1 MFQKLEF
8 VQFIC
13 NMSISKIKYKLI
25 FLFILV
31 STSLSAQNTKQF
43 LKLGA
48 EAMSRKDY
56 SSAAQYYHQVILLD
70 SSKIEH
76 QLLFADAS
84 RLNYDGDAALHWYQK
99 IFKKDNARTYKEV
112 PFYIAMQL
120 KTNGKYKDA
129 KKYFDKYYKK
139 QRNSKDAEK
148 KKLAL
153 KARQEYESC
162 DIAQVLIKN
171 PVDVKVLHLDS
182 AVNSKVSE
190 YAPFEYDSLLY
201 FSSLRDKSHT
211 DKAGVGYNKI
221 YTSKKSAIKPNKFLK
236 AKELDSLFNK
246 NNIHNANTSFNNDFT
261 KVFVSRCGAINST
274 QYRCEIYMSDFKDG
288 HWTEL
293 QKLQPPINVSGVNTS
308 QPCYSEINGKPVLF
322 FASDRAG
329 GEGGMDIWYAY
340 INADNRFGTPIN
352 AGKKVNTVEDD
363 ITPWFVKEN
372 QTLYFSSTWHKGLG
386 NFDIFSA
393 VLKDNEFSDA
403 QNVGYPINSSYNDI
417 YYSVNSNKDKA
428 FISSNRLGSYFEDK
442 PNCCND
448 IYSFPITPLTEP
460 PKPIDTTA
468 LLMNQMKVLVPLTL
482 YFHNDEP
489 EPKTKVIVT
498 KKNYKKTYDDY
509 TILKPKYLSEYSRGL
524 EGDQKDYAIN
534 RIESFFED
542 SVDAGMQ
549 DLDKF
554 ALLLEQVLERG
565 EKVKITMKG
574 YCSPLASTDYNINLA
589 KRRISSLRN
598 YFMEYGNGKFVKY
611 VDNPNELEGRI
622 EFFNEDI
629 GELPVSKVSDD
640 LKDTRNSVY
649 SPFAAA
655 ERKIQIIAVSYIEQ
669 K

>member
-1 MFQKLEF
+1 MSLKKHTLF
-8 VQFIC
+8 VIFC
-13 NMSISKIKYKLI
+13 LLMSSGLFSQSIKSFLKQGSEAISK
-25 FLFILV
+25 
-31 STSLSAQNTKQF
+31 
-43 LKLGA
+43 
-48 EAMSRKDY
+48 KDY
-56 SSAAQYYHQVILLD
+56 SSAAQIYNQVILID
-70 SSKIEH
+70 SSNIEY

-84 RLNYDGDAALHWYQK
+84 RLNYDGDVALHWYQK
-99 IFKKDNARTYKEV
+99 IFKKDNGKTYKEV

-139 QRNSKDAEK
+139 QRNSKDKE
-148 KKLAL
+148 
-153 KARQEYESC
+153 KARLAAKAKQEFEAC
-162 DIAQVLIKN
+162 DIAQVIIKS
-171 PVDVKVLHLDS
+171 PLDVKVVHLDS

-201 FSSLRDKSHT
+201 FSSLRDKSKQ
-211 DKAGVGYNKI
+211 DAAGVGFNKL
-221 YTSKKSAIKPNKFLK
+221 YTSKKSASKPNKFLK

-246 NNIHNANTSFNNDFT
+246 SNIHNANTSFNSDFT
-261 KVFVSRCGAINST
+261 KVFVSRCGALNAT
-274 QYRCEIYMSDFKDG
+274 QYRCEIYVSDFKNG

-293 QKLQPPINVSGVNTS
+293 QKLPSPINVSGSNTT
-308 QPCYSEINGKPVLF
+308 QPCLSEINDKPVLF
-322 FASDRAG
+322 FASDRLA
-329 GEGGMDIWYAY
+329 GEGAMDIWYAY
-340 INADNRFGTPIN
+340 MNADGTFETPIN
-352 AGKKVNTVEDD
+352 AGKKINTIEDD

-372 QTLYFSSTWHKGLG
+372 KTLYFSSTWHKGLG
-386 NFDIFSA
+386 NFDIFTSEF
-393 VLKDNEFSDA
+393 KDNAFTDA
-403 QNVGYPINSSYNDI
+403 QNIGYPINSSYNDI
-417 YYSVNSNKDKA
+417 YYSVNSKKDKA
-428 FISSNRLGSYFEDK
+428 YISSNRLGSYFEDK

-468 LLMNQMKVLVPLTL
+468 LLINQMKVLVPLTL

-498 KKNYKKTYDDY
+498 KKNYKKTYEDY
-509 TILKPKYLSEYSRGL
+509 TVLKSKYFSEYAKGL
-524 EGDQKDYAIN
+524 EGDQKDFAIN
-534 RIESFFED
+534 RIENFFED

-554 ALLLEQVLERG
+554 ALLLDQVLLRG

-574 YCSPLASTDYNINLA
+574 YCSPLASTDYNVNLA

-611 VDNPNELEGRI
+611 VDNNNDAEGRI

-629 GELPVSKVSDD
+629 GELPVSSVSDD
-640 LKDTRNSVY
+640 VKDVRNSVY
-649 SPFAAA
+649 SPFAAS
-655 ERKIQIIAVSYIEQ
+655 ERKIQIIAISYL

>member
-1 MFQKLEF
+1 MISLKKHTLLVISFLLMASGLFSQ
-8 VQFIC
+8 
-13 NMSISKIKYKLI
+13 SIKS
-25 FLFILV
+25 
-31 STSLSAQNTKQF
+31 F
-43 LKLGA
+43 LKQGS
-48 EAMSRKDY
+48 EAMSKKDY
-56 SSAAQYYHQVILLD
+56 SSAAQIYNQIILID
-70 SSKIEH
+70 SSNIEY

-84 RLNYDGDAALHWYQK
+84 RLNYDGDVALHWYQK
-99 IFKKDNARTYKEV
+99 IFKKDNGKTYKEV

-139 QRNSKDAEK
+139 QRNSKDKE
-148 KKLAL
+148 
-153 KARQEYESC
+153 KARLAAKAKQEFEAC
-162 DIAQVLIKN
+162 DIAQVIIKS
-171 PVDVKVLHLDS
+171 PLDVKVVHLDS

-201 FSSLRDKSHT
+201 FSSLRDKSKQ
-211 DKAGVGYNKI
+211 DAAGVGFNKL
-221 YTSKKSAIKPNKFLK
+221 YTAHKSAIKPNKFLK

-246 NNIHNANTSFNNDFT
+246 SNIHNANTSFNSDFT
-261 KVFVSRCGAINST
+261 KVFVSRCGSINAT
-274 QYRCEIYMSDFKDG
+274 QYRCEIYVSDFKEG

-293 QKLQPPINVSGVNTS
+293 QKLPSPINVSGSNTT
-308 QPCYSEINGKPVLF
+308 QPCLSEINDKPVLF
-322 FASDRAG
+322 FSSDRAA
-329 GEGGMDIWYAY
+329 GEGAMDIWYSFM
-340 INADNRFGTPIN
+340 NADGTFETPIN
-352 AGKKVNTVEDD
+352 AGKKINTIEDD

-372 QTLYFSSTWHKGLG
+372 KTLYFSSTWHKGLG
-386 NFDIFSA
+386 NFDIFTSEF
-393 VLKDNEFSDA
+393 KDNAFTDA
-403 QNVGYPINSSYNDI
+403 QNIGYPINSSYNDI
-417 YYSVNSNKDKA
+417 YYSVNSKKDRA
-428 FISSNRLGSYFEDK
+428 YISSNRLGSYFEDK

-468 LLMNQMKVLVPLTL
+468 LIINQMKVLVPLTL

-509 TILKPKYLSEYSRGL
+509 TILKPKYFAEYSKGL
-524 EGDQKDYAIN
+524 EGEQKEQAIN
-534 RIESFFED
+534 RVENFFED

-554 ALLLEQVLERG
+554 ALLLEQVLLRG

-574 YCSPLASTDYNINLA
+574 YCSPLASTDYNVNLA

-598 YFMEYGNGKFVKY
+598 YFMEYDNGKFVKY
-611 VDNPNELEGRI
+611 VDNPNEAEGRI

-629 GELPVSKVSDD
+629 GELPVSTVSDD
-640 LKDTRNSVY
+640 VKDVRNSVY
-649 SPFAAA
+649 SPFAAS
-655 ERKIQIIAVSYIEQ
+655 ERKIQIIAISYL

>member
-1 MFQKLEF
+1 
-8 VQFIC
+8 
-13 NMSISKIKYKLI
+13 
-25 FLFILV
+25 
-31 STSLSAQNTKQF
+31 
-43 LKLGA
+43 
-48 EAMSRKDY
+48 
-56 SSAAQYYHQVILLD
+56 
-70 SSKIEH
+70 
-76 QLLFADAS
+76 
-84 RLNYDGDAALHWYQK
+84 
-99 IFKKDNARTYKEV
+99 
-112 PFYIAMQL
+112 MQL

-139 QRNSKDAEK
+139 QRNSKDKE
-148 KKLAL
+148 
-153 KARQEYESC
+153 KARLAAKAKQEFEAC
-162 DIAQVLIKN
+162 DIAQVIIKS
-171 PVDVKVLHLDS
+171 PLDVKVVHLDS

-201 FSSLRDKSHT
+201 FSSLRDKSKQ
-211 DKAGVGYNKI
+211 DAAGVGFNKL

-246 NNIHNANTSFNNDFT
+246 NNIHNANTSFNSDFT
-261 KVFVSRCGAINST
+261 KVFVSRCGALNAT
-274 QYRCEIYMSDFKDG
+274 QYRCEIYVSDFKEG

-293 QKLQPPINVSGVNTS
+293 QKLPSPINVSGSNTT
-308 QPCYSEINGKPVLF
+308 QPCLSEINDKPVLF
-322 FASDRAG
+322 FASDRAA
-329 GEGGMDIWYAY
+329 GEGAMDIWYAFM
-340 INADNRFGTPIN
+340 NTDGTFETPIN
-352 AGKKVNTVEDD
+352 AGKKINTIEDD

-372 QTLYFSSTWHKGLG
+372 KTLYFSSTWHKGLG
-386 NFDIFSA
+386 NFDIFTSEF
-393 VLKDNEFSDA
+393 KDNEFTDA
-403 QNVGYPINSSYNDI
+403 QNIGYPINSSYNDI
-417 YYSVNSNKDKA
+417 YYSVNSKKDRA
-428 FISSNRLGSYFEDK
+428 YISSNRLGSYFEDK

-468 LLMNQMKVLVPLTL
+468 LLINQMKVLVPLTL

-509 TILKPKYLSEYSRGL
+509 TILKPKYFTEYAKGL
-524 EGDQKDYAIN
+524 EGEQKELAIN
-534 RIESFFED
+534 RIENFFED

-554 ALLLEQVLERG
+554 ALLLEQVLLRG

-574 YCSPLASTDYNINLA
+574 YCSPLASTDYNVNLA

-611 VDNPNELEGRI
+611 VDNTVESEGRI

-629 GELPVSKVSDD
+629 GELPVSTVSDD
-640 LKDTRNSVY
+640 VKDVRNSVY
-649 SPFAAA
+649 SPFAAS
-655 ERKIQIIAVSYIEQ
+655 ERKIQIIAISYL

>member
-1 MFQKLEF
+1 M
-8 VQFIC
+8 
-13 NMSISKIKYKLI
+13 MSLKKYTLLVIFFLLMSSGLFSQSIK
-25 FLFILV
+25 
-31 STSLSAQNTKQF
+31 SF
-43 LKLGA
+43 LKQGS
-48 EAMSRKDY
+48 EAMSKKDY
-56 SSAAQYYHQVILLD
+56 SSAAQIYNQVILID
-70 SSKIEH
+70 SSNIEY

-84 RLNYDGDAALHWYQK
+84 RLNYDGDVALHWYQK
-99 IFKKDNARTYKEV
+99 IFKKDNGKTYKEV

-139 QRNSKDAEK
+139 QRNSKDKE
-148 KKLAL
+148 
-153 KARQEYESC
+153 KARLAAKAKQEFEAC
-162 DIAQVLIKN
+162 DIAQVIIKS
-171 PVDVKVLHLDS
+171 PLDVKVVHLDS

-201 FSSLRDKSHT
+201 FSSLRDKSKQ
-211 DKAGVGYNKI
+211 DAAGVGFNKL

-246 NNIHNANTSFNNDFT
+246 SNIHNANTSFNSDFT
-261 KVFVSRCGAINST
+261 KVFVSRCGALNAT
-274 QYRCEIYMSDFKDG
+274 QYRCEIYVSDFKEG

-293 QKLQPPINVSGVNTS
+293 QKLPSPINVSGSNTT
-308 QPCYSEINGKPVLF
+308 QPCLSEINDKPVLF
-322 FASDRAG
+322 FASDRAA
-329 GEGGMDIWYAY
+329 GEGAMDIWYAFM
-340 INADNRFGTPIN
+340 NTDGTFETPIN
-352 AGKKVNTVEDD
+352 AGKKINTIEDD

-372 QTLYFSSTWHKGLG
+372 KTLYFSSTWHKGLG
-386 NFDIFSA
+386 NFDIFTSEF
-393 VLKDNEFSDA
+393 KDNAFTDA
-403 QNVGYPINSSYNDI
+403 QNIGYPINSSYNDI
-417 YYSVNSNKDKA
+417 YYSVNSKKDRA
-428 FISSNRLGSYFEDK
+428 YISSNRLGSYFEDK

-460 PKPIDTTA
+460 PKPVDTTA
-468 LLMNQMKVLVPLTL
+468 LLINQMKVLVPLTL
-482 YFHNDEP
+482 YFNNDEP

-509 TILKPKYLSEYSRGL
+509 SVLKPKYFTEYAKGL
-524 EGDQKDYAIN
+524 EGEQKELAIN
-534 RIESFFED
+534 RIENFFED

-554 ALLLEQVLERG
+554 ALLLEQVLLRG

-574 YCSPLASTDYNINLA
+574 YCSPLASTDYNVNLA

-611 VDNPNELEGRI
+611 VDNTNEAEGRI

-629 GELPVSKVSDD
+629 GELPVSTVSDD
-640 LKDTRNSVY
+640 VKDVRNSVY
-649 SPFAAA
+649 SPFAAS
-655 ERKIQIIAVSYIEQ
+655 ERKIQIIAISYL